1 MAIYNSKGTPRGVT
15 DEESRKWRQQAH
27 RMRQDPRS
35 TSAQM
40 ADFFTQPEA
49 ILVVAPMMMLLGL
62 LVPAMAIIVPVGFAA
77 YSVAVLR
84 ARRYERLP
92 LRLPM
97 IISRM
102 PHWFSGLPGFLR
114 RILLLPDMAAPVTDY
129 NSPIPG
135 RKSFAKA
142 RGGIH
147 MGNEEGTN
155 YELWQSP
162 QDFLTH
168 MLLLGT
174 TGAGKTEALVS
185 MFYSAL
191 STGAGGA
198 YTDAKASPKLAMQ
211 IFQILRFLGRDDD
224 FRIISYFTSQTV
236 KAKGTPDR
244 ISNTNN
250 MFAFGPAE
258 LLTQLLT
265 SLIPS
270 SSGDNAIFSQNA
282 ETLASALM
290 YPLVW
295 RRDNLKQP
303 LSISVIRA
311 HLNLQRCVALATDNE
326 LPESMRLPL
335 KSFLAGV
342 GWQQDKLLDGQ
353 PRSLPEQFGYARG
366 YFNLALAQ
374 LTDTYGHIHD
384 TDTGEIDMADIITQ
398 RRVMVTMLPALQ
410 KSPEQLGMLGK
421 IILSGQRNAAAVGLG
436 ARVEGTSADV
446 LDNLPVDTSNIFL
459 AVTDEYGAIPTP
471 GYAEILTQG
480 RGLGIGAIIASQ
492 DASGIMRGDEHAY
505 KQIAENTTM
514 KFIMRVESALDTWTL
529 VSGVAGEQE
538 VFRTQG
544 MKLGGENNAS
554 MSMSYQSSRDITIDK
569 ANRVVLQDFQEQIEG
584 EFHLFSRGRLIRGRV
599 FHADPPLEN
608 RQLRI
613 HRMLPYSTPDP
624 KALNFQYGPLQKLRE
639 KLICLSEAE
648 NPWGAGFWADLPEME
663 MSSADDDQLIGD
675 TDLIQIADDIALA
688 VGTSGSYNKAA
699 LLAIQNLSARMTREE
714 DTVGGV
720 VAFLSARKKAA
731 QGQSGPA
738 QGQQEAK
745 EQQEAAQATSWRI
758 VNPSMTSATAQS
770 MHDMV
775 ISGDIPERV
784 ASDTQAVVAPSPV
797 ESAIKSDLVPHPSAD
812 DDGPER
818 MESDITSIECR
829 TGSSR
834 DIAKANSARIV
845 RRVVREQVN
854 NVEYPTM
861 PKPAPKTQN
870 EKDAGIRDLE
880 NIAVRFDDGSRRR

>member
-1 MAIYNSKGTPRGVT
+1 
-15 DEESRKWRQQAH
+15 
-27 RMRQDPRS
+27 
-35 TSAQM
+35 
-40 ADFFTQPEA
+40 
-49 ILVVAPMMMLLGL
+49 
-62 LVPAMAIIVPVGFAA
+62 
-77 YSVAVLR
+77 
-84 ARRYERLP
+84 
-92 LRLPM
+92 
-97 IISRM
+97 
-102 PHWFSGLPGFLR
+102 
-114 RILLLPDMAAPVTDY
+114 
-129 NSPIPG
+129 
-135 RKSFAKA
+135 
-142 RGGIH
+142 
-147 MGNEEGTN
+147 
-155 YELWQSP
+155 
-162 QDFLTH
+162 
-168 MLLLGT
+168 
-174 TGAGKTEALVS
+174 
-185 MFYSAL
+185 
-191 STGAGGA
+191 
-198 YTDAKASPKLAMQ
+198 
-211 IFQILRFLGRDDD
+211 
-224 FRIISYFTSQTV
+224 
-236 KAKGTPDR
+236 
-244 ISNTNN
+244 
-250 MFAFGPAE
+250 
-258 LLTQLLT
+258 
-265 SLIPS
+265 
-270 SSGDNAIFSQNA
+270 
-282 ETLASALM
+282 
-290 YPLVW
+290 
-295 RRDNLKQP
+295 
-303 LSISVIRA
+303 
-311 HLNLQRCVALATDNE
+311 
-326 LPESMRLPL
+326 
-335 KSFLAGV
+335 
-342 GWQQDKLLDGQ
+342 
-353 PRSLPEQFGYARG
+353 
-366 YFNLALAQ
+366 
-374 LTDTYGHIHD
+374 
-384 TDTGEIDMADIITQ
+384 MADIITQ